1 MYSFDLIFLQS
12 PLSSI
17 LPLMVLGTVS
27 VIGGLSV
34 LMLPETGSHLS
45 DTLEE
50 VEECIAWVFTYWN
63 GGSNLT
69 FSNHHCVLF

>member
-1 MYSFDLIFLQS
+1 MDIPTYMYIYLTFHMLQS
-12 PLSSI
+12 PVSNV

-34 LMLPETGSHLS
+34 LMLPETGNHLS

-50 VEECIAWVFTYWN
+50 VEECIM
-63 GGSNLT
+63 
-69 FSNHHCVLF
+69 

>member
-1 MYSFDLIFLQS
+1 
-12 PLSSI
+12 
-17 LPLMVLGTVS
+17 MVLGTVS

-50 VEECIAWVFTYWN
+50 IEEGIR
-63 GGSNLT
+63 
-69 FSNHHCVLF
+69 

>member
-1 MYSFDLIFLQS
+1 
-12 PLSSI
+12 
-17 LPLMVLGTVS
+17 MVLGTVS

-50 VEECIAWVFTYWN
+50 IEECIRYGPIKSRVEVSFIF
-63 GGSNLT
+63 LKL
-69 FSNHHCVLF
+69 LFIYFLF

>member
-1 MYSFDLIFLQS
+1 MYTYLTLHILQS
-12 PLSSI
+12 PVSNV

-34 LMLPETGSHLS
+34 LMLPETGNHLS

-50 VEECIAWVFTYWN
+50 VEECIR
-63 GGSNLT
+63 
-69 FSNHHCVLF
+69 